1 MGETTLPDL
10 LSAGRAREDAGK
22 EETPRGKAPPQ
33 SVHAEPRMAGQALHR
48 ARSTGD
54 ILLIKDSQAVKGIFG
69 NLNVDT
75 TVVKLA
81 LRVWLHR

>member
-1 MGETTLPDL
+1 MGEAPLPDL
-10 LSAGRAREDAGK
+10 PSAGKAQEGTSREK
-22 EETPRGKAPPQ
+22 PPHGKAPPQ
-33 SVHAEPRMAGQALHR
+33 SVHAEPHMAGRALHH

-54 ILLIKDSQAVKGIFG
+54 ILLIKSSQSVKGVFG

-81 LRVWLHR
+81 LCVWLHC